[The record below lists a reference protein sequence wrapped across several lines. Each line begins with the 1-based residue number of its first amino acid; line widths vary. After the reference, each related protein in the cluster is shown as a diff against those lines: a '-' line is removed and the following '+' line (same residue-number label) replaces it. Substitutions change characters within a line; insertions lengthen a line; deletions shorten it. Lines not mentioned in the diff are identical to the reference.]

1 MSKNSDPKVSFL
13 TETIMKFI
21 DWVHLVSLQWPKVP
35 FLTETITKCFCPQC
49 PVQGNSQCVIDKM
62 EKSPEIMKTTGKGK
76 VPKSQDFPGVYCSTG
91 IAACKDLDTK
101 QMCICGGCTVW
112 KEYNLISG
120 EQTYYFCKNG
130 KAR

>member
-1 MSKNSDPKVSFL
+1 MSKNSDLKVPFL
-13 TETIMKFI
+13 TETITKFI
-21 DWVHLVSLQWPKVP
+21 AWVHLVSLQWPKVP

-49 PVQGNSQCVIDKM
+49 PVQGNSWCVTDKM
-62 EKSPEIMKTTGKGK
+62 EKLPETMKTTGK
-76 VPKSQDFPGVYCSTG
+76 VPKSQDFPGVYCSAG

-120 EQTYYFCKNG
+120 EQIYYFCKNG
-130 KAR
+130 RAR

>member
-1 MSKNSDPKVSFL
+1 MSKNSDPKVPFL
-13 TETIMKFI
+13 TETITKFI
-21 DWVHLVSLQWPKVP
+21 AWVHLVSLQWPKVP

-49 PVQGNSQCVIDKM
+49 PVQGNSRCVMDKM
-62 EKSPEIMKTTGKGK
+62 EKLPEIMKTTGK

-91 IAACKDLDTK
+91 IAACKDIDTK
-101 QMCICGGCTVW
+101 QMCICGSCTVW